1 MAKTEKKLHFYSRM
15 NPGPR
20 HEAPAG
26 CRWAPKCIVEGDK
39 ETGGKVLKDAGAED
53 RYAKIQ
59 EALEPSKIQN
69 IIRRFQEGDPTALQ
83 KRAGAYMDIVD
94 SPTDI
99 ISAHKKIEE
108 VKEAFTKLP
117 AKVKEAFG
125 SNPIQF
131 MAEIINGNGL
141 EKLKGL
147 EPNAVPK
154 TEEVKADEPKP

>member
-1 MAKTEKKLHFYSRM
+1 MAKTEKRLQFYSRT

-20 HEAPAG
+20 HEAPSG
-26 CRWAPKCIVEGDK
+26 CRWAPKCVVEIDE

-53 RYAKIQ
+53 RYAMIQ
-59 EALEPSKIQN
+59 EALEPTKIQN

-83 KRAGAYMDIVD
+83 QRAGIYADIAD
-94 SPTDI
+94 APKDL

-131 MAEIINGNGL
+131 MAEIVNGDGL
-141 EKLKGL
+141 EKLSNL
-147 EPNAVPK
+147 EPKAVPK
-154 TEEVKADEPKP
+154 TEEVKTDEPKQ